1 MVLKKGMEAYKK
13 DGSLLN
19 VQTVKRDVNEHLVKA
34 IHTYTSYPSG
44 IQVASVAEALIRKYP
59 CLKEPGSF
67 SGFYGWQMSLKYKM
81 ADYRRRLS
89 KFGFPEVACNTLQ
102 KKNPEDRKPAKNVKK
117 PRKAE
122 VNYLPPY
129 PAGENQDSLDQERVQ
144 LLTEVKKRD
153 NAVVV
158 KEKMSKTFALRR
170 HEVVELCPTVAEFKD
185 RWPALF
191 DILQINE
198 EFRRITTLHLEPTFI
213 KMLDYYTPKLFTIFS
228 CKGGALGQIL
238 KKKMGAIQQTSHQN
252 IEETRDV
259 VLRCLVNYLGEKEE
273 DLIQEYNCDN
283 EDVQQSLLQHVMKI
297 AVCKKDDQE
306 DFSIV
311 LEGVQVMT
319 GLGNLTRAC
328 AILLGFTYA
337 LNLTYPKQLR
347 NTFEAF
353 QKLFLELDVC
363 RLSPKLQSLKNKL
376 VC

>member
-1 MVLKKGMEAYKK
+1 MVLKKGMGAYKK

-44 IQVASVAEALIRKYP
+44 IQVASVAEALIQKYP
-59 CLKEPGSF
+59 CLKELGSF

-102 KKNPEDRKPAKNVKK
+102 KKNPEDRKLAKNVKK

-158 KEKMSKTFALRR
+158 KEKMSKTFAFRR

-191 DILQINE
+191 DILQ
-198 EFRRITTLHLEPTFI
+198 
-213 KMLDYYTPKLFTIFS
+213 
-228 CKGGALGQIL
+228 
-238 KKKMGAIQQTSHQN
+238 
-252 IEETRDV
+252 
-259 VLRCLVNYLGEKEE
+259 
-273 DLIQEYNCDN
+273 
-283 EDVQQSLLQHVMKI
+283 
-297 AVCKKDDQE
+297 
-306 DFSIV
+306 
-311 LEGVQVMT
+311 
-319 GLGNLTRAC
+319 
-328 AILLGFTYA
+328 
-337 LNLTYPKQLR
+337 
-347 NTFEAF
+347 
-353 QKLFLELDVC
+353 
-363 RLSPKLQSLKNKL
+363 
-376 VC
+376 

>member
-1 MVLKKGMEAYKK
+1 
-13 DGSLLN
+13 
-19 VQTVKRDVNEHLVKA
+19 
-34 IHTYTSYPSG
+34 
-44 IQVASVAEALIRKYP
+44 
-59 CLKEPGSF
+59 
-67 SGFYGWQMSLKYKM
+67 
-81 ADYRRRLS
+81 
-89 KFGFPEVACNTLQ
+89 
-102 KKNPEDRKPAKNVKK
+102 
-117 PRKAE
+117 
-122 VNYLPPY
+122 
-129 PAGENQDSLDQERVQ
+129 
-144 LLTEVKKRD
+144 
-153 NAVVV
+153 
-158 KEKMSKTFALRR
+158 MSKTFALRR

-319 GLGNLTRAC
+319 GLGNLIRA
-328 AILLGFTYA
+328 
-337 LNLTYPKQLR
+337 
-347 NTFEAF
+347 
-353 QKLFLELDVC
+353 
-363 RLSPKLQSLKNKL
+363 
-376 VC
+376 